1 MDLDLN
7 VCRFDTLKFDEIKL
21 KETKEGY
28 LVGNAIATRT
38 GVFQYRKADGSIQRE
53 LRLPEDVFSQDTID
67 SFKLL
72 PITDNHP
79 AEFVNADNA
88 KALSVGITGED
99 VKVKDS
105 YLVTSLKITDAAAVN
120 TSKGGKRGLSY
131 GYTVNLVKEDGVYKG
146 EKYDYIQ
153 KNIRG
158 NHLAIV
164 YQGRAGEEARLRLD
178 SQDAECVITNSTN
191 FTMKTL
197 KLDGKE
203 FEVQEEVASKLD
215 SLEAENIS
223 LNTNTK
229 ELQSK
234 LDALE
239 GEKDAIQSKLDEE
252 LKKDHSALIAEQ
264 VKNRIALEKKAFEI
278 LKEDVSSL
286 SDFEIKTKVIN
297 SFAPD
302 FKADGKSEEYLNARF
317 DASIDFRKDMNLAE
331 NMKLGASKGSEKIDL
346 SNKALARNLINS
358 NK

>member
-79 AEFVNADNA
+79 TEFVNADNA
-88 KALSVGITGED
+88 KELSVGITGED

-131 GYTVNLVKEDGVYKG
+131 GYTVNLVKQDGVYKG

-203 FEVQEEVASKLD
+203 FEVQEEVATKLD
-215 SLEAENIS
+215 SLEAENTS
-223 LNTNTK
+223 LKTNTK

-234 LDALE
+234 LDTLE
-239 GEKDAIQSKLDEE
+239 GEKDAIQLKLDEE
-252 LKKDHSALIAEQ
+252 LKKDHSGLIAEQ
-264 VKNRIALEKKAFEI
+264 VKNRIALEKKASEI

-286 SDFEIKTKVIN
+286 SDLEIKTKVIN
-297 SFAPD
+297 SFAPE

-331 NMKLGASKGSEKIDL
+331 NMKLGAGKASEKIDL

>member
-7 VCRFDTLKFDEIKL
+7 VCRFDTIKSDEIKL
-21 KETKEGY
+21 TETKEGY

-79 AEFVNADNA
+79 TEFVNADNA

-99 VKVKDS
+99 VKQFNDS
-105 YLVTSLKITDAAAVN
+105 YLLTPLKITDKSAVN
-120 TSKGGKRGLSY
+120 TTKGGKRGLSY
-131 GYTVNLVKEDGVYKG
+131 GYTVDLVKQDGVYKG

-164 YQGRAGEEARLRLD
+164 YQGRAGQEARLRLD
-178 SQDAECVITNSTN
+178 SGDAECVIINSTN

-215 SLEAENIS
+215 SLEAENTS
-223 LNTNTK
+223 LTTNTK

-234 LDALE
+234 LDSLA
-239 GEKDAIQSKLDEE
+239 GEKDAIQLKLDEE
-252 LKKDHSALIAEQ
+252 LKKDNSALIAKQ
-264 VKNRIALEKKAFEI
+264 VKNRIDLEKKACAI
-278 LKEDVSSL
+278 LKEDVSDL
-286 SDFEIKTKVIN
+286 ADLEIKIKVIK
-297 SFAPD
+297 SVAPE
-302 FKADGKSEEYLNARF
+302 FKADGQSEDYLNARF
-317 DASIDFRKDMNLAE
+317 DASIDFRKDINLAE
-331 NMKLGASKGSEKIDL
+331 NMKLVSYKAPEKIDL
-346 SNKALARNLINS
+346 SDRALQL
-358 NK
+358 KPKQ